1 MVATK
6 YNLVNKRDICMINL
20 DKEMCNSKHRCKW
33 AHDSCLYKIDKKNLI
48 TFINKIVEEFVKDEN

>member
-1 MVATK
+1 
-6 YNLVNKRDICMINL
+6 MINL